1 MRKKK
6 FGRTLLTEEEV
17 RVLDVLLRCRNVTEA
32 AEKLGKAQ
40 PTVSIVKKRIEDKI
54 DMAIE
59 TLKLAL
65 EKELISVDDI
75 LRLISS
81 VETYREIKKKLAEG
95 S

>member
-65 EKELISVDDI
+65 EKELISVDDM